1 LAFAVAAGG
10 VGKEVLTMAV
20 ATTDARIEADPAPPM
35 LDLELSSLG
44 GAPSALLD
52 AVRRNVAAT
61 AGALAQ
67 VTGVTFRCGCQATL
81 SNRGDAAGPWRVMAW
96 NDSRCASAAHRALKA
111 KWESSNLS

>member
-1 LAFAVAAGG
+1 
-10 VGKEVLTMAV
+10 MAV
-20 ATTDARIEADPAPPM
+20 ATTIDARVADPAPPI

-52 AVRRNVAAT
+52 AVRRNVTET
-61 AGALAQ
+61 AVALAQ

-81 SNRGDAAGPWRVMAW
+81 SNRGDASGPWRVMAW